1 MYQAVVEIDLHGK
14 NIYQSRIAIDA
25 ALRRANAACCRIRII
40 HGYNSGTAIRD
51 FIEDE
56 YFDHPKVKRIEN
68 KSNRGIT
75 ELVLRDY

>member
-1 MYQAVVEIDLHGK
+1 MYQAIIEIDLHQK
-14 NIYQSRIAIDA
+14 NLYQSRIAIDA

-51 FIEDE
+51 FIRDE
-56 YFDHPKVKRIEN
+56 YSDHPKIRRIE
-68 KSNRGIT
+68 SGLNRSIT

>member
-1 MYQAVVEIDLHGK
+1 MYQAIIEIDLHQK
-14 NIYQSRIAIDA
+14 NLYQSRIAIDA

-51 FIEDE
+51 LIRDE
-56 YFDHPKVKRIEN
+56 YGDHPKVRRIE
-68 KSNRGIT
+68 SDLNRGIT